1 MAQPQAKAKATRKRK
16 VDMTQ
21 ENEEIIVDQ
30 SVEEVEEEV
39 EEEVDTELPLGEDP
53 SALFASSKEKTLE
66 IEFAGKRWQFKY
78 RQMTWGEKNYCI
90 DKAQTWDASG
100 GFTFSVATYYAAA
113 LTKMLTD
120 TPIRPITETTLNRLD
135 REIGEALVSIVP
147 QPVEQGV
154 ANLKVL

>member
-1 MAQPQAKAKATRKRK
+1 MTQTKAKGTRKRK

-21 ENEEIIVDQ
+21 ENIENIEEEV
-30 SVEEVEEEV
+30 VEEVAED
-39 EEEVDTELPLGEDP
+39 VDTELPFGEDP

-66 IEFAGKRWQFKY
+66 LEFAGKRWHFKY
-78 RQMTWGEKNYCI
+78 REMTWGEKNYCV
-90 DKAQTWDASG
+90 DKAQTWDANG
-100 GFTFSVATYYAAA
+100 GFQFSVSTYYAAA

-135 REIGEALVSIVP
+135 RVIGEALISIVP

-154 ANLKVL
+154 QNLKVL

>member
-1 MAQPQAKAKATRKRK
+1 MVMAQPKAKATATRKRK

-21 ENEEIIVDQ
+21 ENIENIEEE
-30 SVEEVEEEV
+30 VEEVEE
-39 EEEVDTELPLGEDP
+39 ELPLGEDP
-53 SALFASSKEKTLE
+53 SALFASTKENTLE

-78 RQMTWGEKNYCI
+78 RQLTWGEKNYCV
-90 DKAQTWDASG
+90 DKAQTWDANG
-100 GFTFSVATYYAAA
+100 GFQFSVSTYYAAA

-135 REIGEALVSIVP
+135 RVIGEALISIVP

-154 ANLKVL
+154 QNLKVL